1 MEAFCDDVNIIT
13 NKVEDLRKV
22 DLAVTEFEAMSG
34 AVLSRNRKCAIM
46 GFGKWK
52 NKRDW
57 PLSYVKCETE
67 IKIFGIYVQDSYRSM
82 VAKNWNFRFTKF
94 QNCIKS
100 WSSKILPSLGARV
113 EVINT
118 FALSRVFYVAS
129 ILPINKTTVKKFE
142 AAIGKFLWNA
152 SGYLLRVSMDEV
164 KNRRDKGGLN
174 LLCLSSMCTSLI
186 TSQFLRL
193 LKSSDQKSVAHIAYW
208 IGDSLGDLRPGIEC
222 GPHPINIPDY
232 FAILESMVVFGK
244 IEGVIAPGMWK
255 KLTNKMIYNEKSKSF
270 PVPKVEQEAGTSF
283 HQVWKRIN
291 SPVLNSSSQDLS
303 YLLVHNKLPVI
314 ERLFR
319 VGLKSDP
326 YCVSCLGLQIHDTEH
341 FFCQCVKVVIC

>member
-1 MEAFCDDVNIIT
+1 MKPTLSKVIKSGQLCTVADKNILFGVSNILSSILYVKSKKQEACLLSLDFFKAYDRVFLGYLLKVMEKMNYSQTFCSWIKMLHEDAQTRFILNRLTDAIEVTFSIRQGDPISMILFIIYIEPFLRFLEKTLGGIEIPGTSQVVEAFCDDVNIIT

-22 DLAVTEFEAMSG
+22 DLAVTKFEAMSG

-129 ILPINKTTVKKFE
+129 ILP
-142 AAIGKFLWNA
+142 
-152 SGYLLRVSMDEV
+152 M
-164 KNRRDKGGLN
+164 
-174 LLCLSSMCTSLI
+174 
-186 TSQFLRL
+186 
-193 LKSSDQKSVAHIAYW
+193 
-208 IGDSLGDLRPGIEC
+208 
-222 GPHPINIPDY
+222 
-232 FAILESMVVFGK
+232 
-244 IEGVIAPGMWK
+244 
-255 KLTNKMIYNEKSKSF
+255 
-270 PVPKVEQEAGTSF
+270 
-283 HQVWKRIN
+283 
-291 SPVLNSSSQDLS
+291 
-303 YLLVHNKLPVI
+303 
-314 ERLFR
+314 
-319 VGLKSDP
+319 
-326 YCVSCLGLQIHDTEH
+326 YC
-341 FFCQCVKVVIC
+341 